1 MTVIWKES
9 LREIEECKLRLVE
22 QEIALRFMT
31 DKTGVGRIRD
41 VEQQLDLVYNTTSKK
56 FCNSSEN
63 ILKPVLGMDK
73 VVLKIYTLADHEE
86 HPNKTLAAETEKVA
100 DIIQAEI
107 SSAAHSQYTR
117 DKTTDG
123 INGVARELRALQC
136 KARHG
141 QARPARP
148 ENRELAHKN
157 AITAAQHSGWL
168 AASYLSL
175 PLCSKLIAID

>member
-1 MTVIWKES
+1 
-9 LREIEECKLRLVE
+9 
-22 QEIALRFMT
+22 
-31 DKTGVGRIRD
+31 
-41 VEQQLDLVYNTTSKK
+41 
-56 FCNSSEN
+56 
-63 ILKPVLGMDK
+63 MDK

-86 HPNKTLAAETEKVA
+86 HPNRTLAAETEKVA

-136 KARHG
+136 
-141 QARPARP
+141 